1 MPRSTASVRR
11 AAVMLAWAILLF
23 AAARLTVAAVSDAY
37 HAAATY
43 GFPVMRES
51 QAIWDIFN
59 TGTKC
64 SNQVRSI

>member
-1 MPRSTASVRR
+1 
-11 AAVMLAWAILLF
+11 LF
-23 AAARLTVAAVSDAY
+23 AAARLPVAAVSDAY